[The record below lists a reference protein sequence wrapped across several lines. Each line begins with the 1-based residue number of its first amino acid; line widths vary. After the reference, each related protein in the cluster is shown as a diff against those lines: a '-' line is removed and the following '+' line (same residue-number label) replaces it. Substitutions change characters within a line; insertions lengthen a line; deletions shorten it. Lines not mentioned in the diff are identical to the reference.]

1 MRINGK
7 NFMETKRRT
16 AYFGTNGCPRHYFS
30 AISGEFSPQEEEE
43 LSKIDE
49 DFQLFGFFGFS
60 FFYYKGY
67 GCLSFSASPDDN
79 RPGSKTVFFVEGTYL
94 KTEVLEALE
103 EAPFVKKQFQK
114 LADMYG
120 VEIPKIKDYE

>member
-1 MRINGK
+1 MLAEEKYNHRISAAQDWILRWING
-7 NFMETKRRT
+7 MVALYR
-16 AYFGTNGCPRHYFS
+16 Y
-30 AISGEFSPQEEEE
+30 
-43 LSKIDE
+43 
-49 DFQLFGFFGFS
+49 
-60 FFYYKGY
+60 
-67 GCLSFSASPDDN
+67 
-79 RPGSKTVFFVEGTYL
+79 GSKTVFFVEGTYL